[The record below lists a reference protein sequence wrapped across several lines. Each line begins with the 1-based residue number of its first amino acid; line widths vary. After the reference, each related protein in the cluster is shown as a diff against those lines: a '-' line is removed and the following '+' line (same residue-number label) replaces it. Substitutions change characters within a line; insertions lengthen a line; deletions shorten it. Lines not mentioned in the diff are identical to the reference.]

1 MDNNRFKNIEYE
13 CMIDIL
19 KNKGYDID
27 HIKLEDIDKLNKE
40 YYNYLLAINW
50 YIKNNQ
56 PENKLILEKLSAIF
70 KKNHELHKKRHT
82 NELEKL
88 YNEGYDINN
97 ITLDD
102 IEKLKK
108 DLHILIILKSFL
120 KKNQPEN
127 NIIIEKIQNIFSDK
141 TKICNEEYKNK
152 LDILKNKGF
161 DINNITIDDI
171 NNLSNDMSNLKALR
185 YFYIKNNSENEN
197 IIKNIIKKIIIS
209 EQDVNKITPIKYSY
223 KPKNYMIDL
232 IKNNYKNISDD
243 DIKIIINEF
252 EKNKDKYKRNK
263 YSKINNYISFDH
275 IIKDIAMNNNIFL

>member
-108 DLHILIILKSFL
+108 DLHILIPLKSFL

-127 NIIIEKIQNIFSDK
+127 KIIIEKIQNIFSDK